1 MAWHSKGMGS
11 FTIADRSDVLRADS
25 LVTKRAT
32 LGVFARRGSA
42 RVFALLAAAVFVG
55 RMVVG
60 DIAFGDFVVV
70 AATAIAIGPVEWVI
84 HRFLLHADESAWT
97 SRRLGTGDGHRRHHI
112 DPPDLDWL
120 LLAASDAVVFV
131 SAFGLLTAMW
141 TVPLAAVLGASGLGM
156 FLTAWACAAVA
167 LLHYEWVHLLVH
179 TRYRC
184 RTPYYRRLA
193 RNHRLHHFRNE
204 AYWLGVTT
212 NSGDRLLRTYP
223 ASKGDVPLSETARTL
238 GA

>member
-1 MAWHSKGMGS
+1 M
-11 FTIADRSDVLRADS
+11 RADS
-25 LVTKRAT
+25 IDTKRAAFK
-32 LGVFARRGSA
+32 VFVRRGSA
-42 RVFALLAAAVFVG
+42 QVFSLAALLALGGRVIGEGVGRTDLAVAALTAAAV
-55 RMVVG
+55 
-60 DIAFGDFVVV
+60 
-70 AATAIAIGPVEWVI
+70 GPVEWII
-84 HRFLLHADESAWT
+84 HKFLLHAEERAWT
-97 SRRLGTGDGHRRHHI
+97 SRRLGTGAGHRRHHI

-120 LLAASDAVVFV
+120 LIAGLDATIFAAVFGV
-131 SAFGLLTAMW
+131 FTAAW
-141 TVPLAAVLGASGLGM
+141 TVPLASLLGVSAM
-156 FLTAWACAAVA
+156 ATFLTGMACAAMA

-204 AYWLGVTT
+204 EFWLGVTA

-238 GA
+238 GS